1 MTYKPRI
8 PPPST
13 EQEFE
18 TLCAHVYGEIFNC
31 KTPAMYGRR
40 GQKQYGLDI
49 LIYTNNSNTSINRIG
64 IQCKHVQK
72 LSFDDK
78 SGDSIVKEVNKADTG
93 KQVLTKLIIVTSLPS
108 DQKLLD
114 NVNTLSDQRI
124 KEGKFS
130 VEIQFWSDIEIVIYR
145 TDSLKKYYYKNINS
159 LLPIQMALDLF
170 SKEKYMEAIDKLEN
184 VFNISTNPIDRFE
197 TYSLLAQC
205 YYKTEQPNNF
215 FKYFNMIEEYG
226 WNNETYNL
234 LKVKYNLLHKD
245 KLEAKKLIS
254 SCIDA
259 NPESIKY
266 KILKFE
272 LDINDSGAKN
282 FEDLPN
288 EVRNSYNIKFAY
300 LNKYYSNYD
309 FNNYDVVE
317 KTIDDSE
324 MNKPSF
330 LSISLAMSLI
340 RYQSN
345 KSKHNII
352 ESKLNTLLNELNIN
366 KISIPSLKS
375 ATFHFAITASY
386 LLNRCE
392 KAKELYDLSKT
403 NSISLYRETIT
414 NLILMTVN
422 VSDNKFFDTL
432 YENDFNETSEEYFLN
447 GLYHFNRIEQL
458 REIII
463 DSNTLRPEVIQ
474 EVKSFIAV
482 SQLED
487 IYFLSLVIKDNLYE
501 NNTIEGIV
509 FLAYKLFEIN
519 HEDFDLL
526 NSRLLSY
533 KTDNLNFKRILANY
547 YFDTKQFRQTSLLT
561 DDLIENEDEEIF
573 IINYIQSL
581 IQSTQY
587 AKAKL
592 IIEKYSETIQ
602 EHLGLFTNQV
612 NNLVYITQD
621 LSIIEPLVPRLER
634 YNNTSWYWRLK
645 IQVSLI
651 KENYGQ
657 LKKDFREMPIELD
670 NDAKNITWIVYQ
682 EILHSNSQKALSRII
697 SLWRSNPSDTII
709 LVSIQNLFATTL
721 TLDKLKAINPF
732 FDNAPA
738 EVIDG
743 CFIEFEVDNC
753 IDQVFIDSLAHD
765 QNSNIVAHPNDSIGK
780 AFMNKKVG
788 DTVEIDVKFGGKSS
802 IIIRDI
808 SSISQGIFR
817 NNLKSANGIQNPF
830 NMISLEVDID
840 SEDSM
845 ENFLKQLE
853 QITSNKQNLEE
864 KLELY
869 QKNPMTVST
878 LANYIGKDISE
889 ITYNWI
895 NDFRFPLRTV
905 DNNYTNDISLHEL
918 NVLLEKNPSVVVD
931 LFTLIELQRTKNLDL
946 ICNSISIIIPQTV
959 LSILKESKTSLD
971 NNIQG
976 IDIPLSIDNESDGI
990 GTNKSNIDSLN
1001 NRKVDTQILIDY
1013 IENNFKILPA
1023 YGNDSH
1029 SDIVKAIS
1037 ETYPESDKSIIRLCQ
1052 EKHIPLLS
1060 LDARLRAIAHQADVL
1075 AINFYDY
1082 LTLSEKDYNK
1092 KRVEKFHV
1100 DQFVQNRN
1108 SIGFNLEDLLNYA
1121 LKDRHSLNL
1130 SINSLLKFMS
1140 IYYEFNEAITQLL
1153 YLTKGLHFKE
1163 IKTTD
1168 KFIEDL
1174 CNLMLFFLNKSNKLD
1189 FHNHKKII
1197 NSWFNY
1203 HFQLTPIKSS
1213 SFQTATTINTNQF
1226 YVENDGSATYIY
1238 SED

>member
-8 PPPST
+8 LIPST

-18 TLCAHVYGEIFNC
+18 TLCTHVYAEIFNC

-49 LIYTNNSNTSINRIG
+49 LIYENNSNTLINRIG

-78 SGDSIVKEVNKADTG
+78 SGDSIVKEVDKADTG
-93 KQVLTKLIIVTSLPS
+93 TQVLAKLIIVTSLPS
-108 DQKLLD
+108 NQQLLD
-114 NVNTLSDQRI
+114 KVNTLSDDRI
-124 KEGKFS
+124 KKDKFP
-130 VEIQFWSDIEIVIYR
+130 VEIQFWNDIENVIYR
-145 TDSLKKYYYKNINS
+145 TDSLREYYYKNVNS
-159 LLPIQMALDLF
+159 LLIIQIALDLY
-170 SKEKYMEAIDKLEN
+170 SKERYIEAIEKLE
-184 VFNISTNPIDRFE
+184 STFSLSRNPVEIFE
-197 TYSLLAQC
+197 ICSLLAQC
-205 YYKTEQPNNF
+205 YYKTEQPDNF
-215 FKYFNMIEEYG
+215 FKYFNIIKEYA
-226 WNNETYNL
+226 WNNEKYNL
-234 LKVKYNLLHKD
+234 LKIKHALLHED
-245 KLEAKKLIS
+245 KIEAKNLIS
-254 SCIDA
+254 SYIDT
-259 NPESIKY
+259 NPENIAY
-266 KILKFE
+266 KILKCE
-272 LDINDSGAKN
+272 LDINNSNAQD
-282 FEDLPN
+282 FEYLPN
-288 EVRNSYNIKFAY
+288 EFKNSYNIKLSY
-300 LNKYYSNYD
+300 LNKYYLNFD

-317 KTIDDSE
+317 NTIDALD
-324 MNKPSF
+324 MDRPSF
-330 LSISLAMSLI
+330 LSISLAMSLM

-345 KSKHNII
+345 KSKYHII

-375 ATFHFAITASY
+375 ATFHFSITASY

-403 NSISLYRETIT
+403 SSTSLYPETIT

-422 VSDNKFFDTL
+422 GSDNNFFDIL
-432 YENDFNETSEEYFLN
+432 YKNDFNKITEEYFLN

-458 REIII
+458 REIIRK
-463 DSNTLRPEVIQ
+463 SNTLRSEVIQ

-482 SQLED
+482 SQPED
-487 IYFLSLVIKDNLYE
+487 INFLSLVNKDNLYE

-509 FLAYKLFEIN
+509 FLSYKLFQIN

-533 KTDNLNFKRILANY
+533 ETDNLNFKRILANY
-547 YFDTKQFRQTSLLT
+547 YFDTNQFRQTVSLT
-561 DDLIENEDEEIF
+561 DDLMENENEEIF

-602 EHLGLFTNQV
+602 EYLGLFANQV

-682 EILHSNSQKALSRII
+682 EILHSNSQKVLSRII
-697 SLWRSNPSDTII
+697 SLWRSNPSDTTI
-709 LVSIQNLFATTL
+709 LISIQNLFAATL

-732 FDNAPA
+732 FDNAPT

-743 CFIEFEVDNC
+743 CFVEFEVDNC
-753 IDQVFIDSLAHD
+753 VDQVFIDSLAYN

-780 AFMNKKVG
+780 AFMSKKVG
-788 DTVEIDVKFGGKSS
+788 DTVEINVRFGGKSS

-808 SSISQGIFR
+808 LSISQGIFR
-817 NNLKSANGIQNPF
+817 NNLKNANGIQNPF

-845 ENFLKQLE
+845 ENFLEQLE
-853 QITSNKQNLEE
+853 QITSSKQNLEE

-878 LANYIGKDISE
+878 LANYIGKDVSE
-889 ITYNWI
+889 IAYNWL
-895 NDFRFPLRTV
+895 NDFRFPLRTM

-918 NVLLEKNPSVVVD
+918 SVLLEGNPSVVVD
-931 LFTLIELQRTKNLDL
+931 LFTLIELQRTENLDF
-946 ICNSISIIIPQTV
+946 ICNNISIIIPQTV
-959 LSILKESKTSLD
+959 LSILKDLRSSLD
-971 NNIQG
+971 NSIQG
-976 IDIPLSIDNESDGI
+976 IDITLSIDNDSID
-990 GTNKSNIDSLN
+990 NNRSNTDLLN
-1001 NRKVDTQILIDY
+1001 NRKDDTQNLIDF
-1013 IENNFKILPA
+1013 IESNFNVVPA

-1029 SDIVKAIS
+1029 SDIVKVIN
-1037 ETYPESDKSIIRLCQ
+1037 EHYPDSDKSIIRLCQ
-1052 EKHIPLLS
+1052 EKSIPLLS
-1060 LDARLRAIAHQADVL
+1060 LDARLRAIAHQADVS

-1082 LTLSEKDYNK
+1082 LSEKVSTKN
-1092 KRVEKFHV
+1092 RIENFHV
-1100 DQFVQNRN
+1100 EQFVQNRN
-1108 SIGFNLEDLLNYA
+1108 SIGFNLENLLNYA

-1130 SINSLLKFMS
+1130 SINSLLNFMS
-1140 IYYEFNEAITQLL
+1140 IHYEFNEAITQLL

-1174 CNLMLFFLNKSNKLD
+1174 CNLMLFYLNKSNKLD

-1213 SFQTATTINTNQF
+1213 SFQTATTINTNKF
-1226 YVENDGSATYIY
+1226 YIRNDDSVTSIY